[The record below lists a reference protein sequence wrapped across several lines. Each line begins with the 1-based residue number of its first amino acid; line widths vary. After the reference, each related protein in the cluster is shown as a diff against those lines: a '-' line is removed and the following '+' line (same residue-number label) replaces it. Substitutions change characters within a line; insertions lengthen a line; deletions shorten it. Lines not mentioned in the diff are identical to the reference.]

1 MDGGDRLHRI
11 ILREYRNNQLLNEA
25 IWAQKAV
32 DESRVPQPGPDELD
46 KIMEKIEHGHE
57 RYALQRSDFCC
68 ISLTAYWFIDVY
80 NCKMR

>member
-1 MDGGDRLHRI
+1 MDGGDRLHRF

-25 IWAQKAV
+25 SWAQKAV

-57 RYALQRSDFCC
+57 
-68 ISLTAYWFIDVY
+68 
-80 NCKMR
+80 K

>member
-11 ILREYRNNQLLNEA
+11 ILRENRNNQLLNEA
-25 IWAQKAV
+25 SWAQKAV

-57 RYALQRSDFCC
+57 
-68 ISLTAYWFIDVY
+68 
-80 NCKMR
+80 K

>member
-32 DESRVPQPGPDELD
+32 DER
-46 KIMEKIEHGHE
+46 KIGGVLICVTKE
-57 RYALQRSDFCC
+57 
-68 ISLTAYWFIDVY
+68 
-80 NCKMR
+80 

>member
-25 IWAQKAV
+25 SWAQKAV

-46 KIMEKIEHGHE
+46 KIMEHGHE
-57 RYALQRSDFCC
+57 
-68 ISLTAYWFIDVY
+68 
-80 NCKMR
+80 K

>member
-32 DESRVPQPGPDELD
+32 DESEVPQPGPDERD
-46 KIMEKIEHGHE
+46 KIMDKIEHGHE
-57 RYALQRSDFCC
+57 
-68 ISLTAYWFIDVY
+68 
-80 NCKMR
+80 K

>member
-25 IWAQKAV
+25 SWAQKAV

-46 KIMEKIEHGHE
+46 KIMEKLNMAMKNRRRADM
-57 RYALQRSDFCC
+57 RYKGVIF
-68 ISLTAYWFIDVY
+68 VV
-80 NCKMR
+80 

>member
-25 IWAQKAV
+25 SWAQKAV
-32 DESRVPQPGPDELD
+32 DESRVPQPGPDEFD

-57 RYALQRSDFCC
+57 
-68 ISLTAYWFIDVY
+68 
-80 NCKMR
+80 K